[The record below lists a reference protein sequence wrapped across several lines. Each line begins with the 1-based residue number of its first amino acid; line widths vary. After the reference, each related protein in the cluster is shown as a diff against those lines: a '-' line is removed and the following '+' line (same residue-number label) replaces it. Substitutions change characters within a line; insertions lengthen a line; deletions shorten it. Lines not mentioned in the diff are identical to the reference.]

1 MYDFFAFSVLGSNY
15 RCVRDRC
22 HLQEISASND
32 MVKRLTKV
40 GYKHIN
46 FLGLKI
52 MS

>member
-32 MVKRLTKV
+32 MGKRLTKV
-40 GYKHIN
+40 GYKQVN
-46 FLGLKI
+46 FLVLKI